1 MSSVSSIQKSV
12 SNIDLSEG
20 DSSPDKLNL
29 SLLPSTVPSLCI
41 PRVYKNISREKIMRI
56 FDELKLG
63 TVEQIDII
71 SIKNGGVGTDRQGS
85 MDAGKFNRV
94 FIHMKWNTSENSN
107 KVRER
112 LLSDKEIKILYED
125 PWFWKV
131 RANRSQ
137 NSAATTDRP
146 VTAPPSRPKNPVLDF
161 EDEAEDAALRQRKA
175 QQQQQQQQHQKQYQP
190 RQPYQGQG
198 QGQGQPR
205 NPPQDARAQRYW
217 QQQEYENEHR
227 EFARRTPAY
236 SDPRNSSTYDAD
248 KEYGNRPQKQQ
259 QHQQSRQ
266 YPRPPLANT
275 HAHKAPRPVQRF
287 RATSP
292 SFPPPSTPP
301 TAEAPQV
308 AQEEK
313 QQQQQQQQDQAPPT
327 VEPVVST
334 EKDLVNGAIGLADA
348 SDLSFNNQNEN
359 QLDAEEEEQQ
369 QQQQPLEGA
378 DTVFAVDYGTV
389 DPNITIRRKKR
400 IVIKK

>member
-112 LLSDKEIKILYED
+112 FLSDKEIKILYED

-137 NSAATTDRP
+137 NSAPITDRP
-146 VTAPPSRPKNPVLDF
+146 VTAPLSRPKNPVLDF

-175 QQQQQQQQHQKQYQP
+175 QQQQQQKP

-198 QGQGQPR
+198 QSR
-205 NPPQDARAQRYW
+205 YPPQDARAQRYW

-259 QHQQSRQ
+259 QYQQQQARQ
-266 YPRPPLANT
+266 YPRPPLAKT
-275 HAHKAPRPVQRF
+275 GVSSKAPRPVQRF

-292 SFPPPSTPP
+292 SFPPPSTHP

-313 QQQQQQQQDQAPPT
+313 KQQQQQQQDPSPSPST

-334 EKDLVNGAIGLADA
+334 EKDPVNGAIGLADA
-348 SDLSFNNQNEN
+348 SDLSFNQNEN
-359 QLDAEEEEQQ
+359 QLEEEEQQEQ

>member
-63 TVEQIDII
+63 SIEQIDII
-71 SIKNGGVGTDRQGS
+71 SIKNGGVGTDRHGS

-137 NSAATTDRP
+137 NSAPTDRP
-146 VTAPPSRPKNPVLDF
+146 ATAPASQQTRPNNPVLDF
-161 EDEAEDAALRQRKA
+161 EDESEDEALRQRKA
-175 QQQQQQQQHQKQYQP
+175 QQQQQQQQKQYQA
-190 RQPYQGQG
+190 RHPY

-205 NPPQDARAQRYW
+205 NHPQDARAQRYW

-227 EFARRTPAY
+227 EFARRNPAY
-236 SDPRNSSTYDAD
+236 SDPRNSSTYDGD
-248 KEYGNRPQKQQ
+248 KEYGRPHNQQPNHQQ
-259 QHQQSRQ
+259 QNQQQYQQKSKQ
-266 YPRPPLANT
+266 YPRPPLAKT
-275 HAHKAPRPVQRF
+275 HSPKAPRPVQRF
-287 RATSP
+287 RAISP

-301 TAEAPQV
+301 TVEAPQL
-308 AQEEK
+308 AKEEK
-313 QQQQQQQQDQAPPT
+313 QQEQDLTPST

-334 EKDLVNGAIGLADA
+334 ERDIVNGAIGLADA
-348 SDLSFNNQNEN
+348 SDLSFNQNN
-359 QLDAEEEEQQ
+359 HQLEEEEEEPHH
-369 QQQQPLEGA
+369 QQPIEGA
-378 DTVFAVDYGTV
+378 DTVFAVDYGSV

>member
-71 SIKNGGVGTDRQGS
+71 PIKNGGVGTDRQGS

-137 NSAATTDRP
+137 NSAPTTDRP
-146 VTAPPSRPKNPVLDF
+146 VTVPPSRPKNPVLDF
-161 EDEAEDAALRQRKA
+161 EDESEDAALRQRKA
-175 QQQQQQQQHQKQYQP
+175 QQQQQQQQQHQKQYQP

-198 QGQGQPR
+198 HGQSR
-205 NPPQDARAQRYW
+205 YPPQDTRAQKYW

-236 SDPRNSSTYDAD
+236 SDPRNSSKYDAD

-259 QHQQSRQ
+259 QYQQQSRQ
-266 YPRPPLANT
+266 YPHPRPPLAKT
-275 HAHKAPRPVQRF
+275 GVVSKAPRPVQRF

-313 QQQQQQQQDQAPPT
+313 QQQQQDPSPSPST

-334 EKDLVNGAIGLADA
+334 EKDSVNGAIGLADA

-359 QLDAEEEEQQ
+359 QLGEEEE